1 MHVWYF
7 FFLYLFFLCLVDV
20 LFPLSVWFCCSLC
33 RQSISWLVPRL
44 SISFTPIPSLSLSSC
59 FLLCLCFCCFPI
71 LPTQSIRQLASSNCF
86 TLSYSFFFFVE
97 RVDSPVYQVGRSRAL
112 FLLLGLWFVLFLC
125 SCVKIYGNPLLVV
138 CNRLNL
144 SLEYSTG

>member
-1 MHVWYF
+1 MHVWF
-7 FFLYLFFLCLVDV
+7 SFFLYLFFLCLVDV
-20 LFPLSVWFCCSLC
+20 LFPLSVWFCCSSC
-33 RQSISWLVPRL
+33 RESISWLVPRL

-71 LPTQSIRQLASSNCF
+71 LPTQSIRLLASNNC
-86 TLSYSFFFFVE
+86 FFFVE
-97 RVDSPVYQVGRSRAL
+97 RVDSPVYLVGRSRAL
-112 FLLLGLWFVLFLC
+112 FLLLALWFGLFLC

-138 CNRLNL
+138 YNRLNL